1 MGYFSWIQK
10 IDDSFTID
18 NEERY
23 LSLVQ
28 DWNIEGDYLILDYL
42 GYREVF
48 MIDEE
53 GLDSFYK
60 AMEWL
65 AERDN

>member
-10 IDDSFTID
+10 IDDSFSIG

-28 DWNIEGDYLILDYL
+28 DWSIKGEYLILDYL

-53 GLDSFYK
+53 GLNSFYK
-60 AMEWL
+60 AIEWFVNN
-65 AERDN
+65 E